1 MRRPTDPALKDR
13 ADKLEKELQ
22 DMPLSRLAI
31 LALEHTFRDAYESRE
46 GSWGYWQAEMYH
58 YALIERIVI
67 LERTI
72 TPIPLDRQL

>member
-1 MRRPTDPALKDR
+1 MRKPTDPAFKDR

-22 DMPLSRLAI
+22 DMPLSRLANYAI
-31 LALEHTFRDAYESRE
+31 DYTFHYADGNQDS
-46 GSWGYWQAEMYH
+46 SWGYWQAEMYH